1 MSVMVGKPLFT
12 FVDAST
18 KMSVAEFA
26 QAHGPA
32 FFVLVTNQPSR
43 PEHRGK
49 TEWNP
54 VSAKAPANEEE
65 KTGDTGVYVLPLVRK
80 PANQSGILRVGRGES
95 CDVVVVDVTISKLHA
110 FVIETRPGA
119 FELFDAGSRNGTFV
133 SETEV
138 AARGTGPATPLTPRA
153 KVRFGSV
160 SMTFLDAEQL
170 HAAAKARAR

>member
-1 MSVMVGKPLFT
+1 MSVLVGKPLFT
-12 FVDAST
+12 FVEAAT

-26 QAHGPA
+26 QAYGPA

-43 PEHRGK
+43 AEHRGK

-54 VSAKAPANEEE
+54 VSAKGPISGEE
-65 KTGDTGVYVLPLVRK
+65 KTGDTGVYVLPLVKK

-95 CDVVVVDVTISKLHA
+95 CDIVVADVTISKLHA
-110 FVIETRPGA
+110 FVMENRGA

-133 SETEV
+133 GDTEV
-138 AARGTGPATPLTPRA
+138 AARGTGAATPLTPRA

-160 SMTFLDAEQL
+160 TMTFLDAEQL
-170 HAAAKARAR
+170 HGAAKARAR

>member
-12 FVDAST
+12 FVESST
-18 KMSVAEFA
+18 KMTVEEFA
-26 QAHGPA
+26 KAHGLA

-54 VSAKAPANEEE
+54 VGAKPPPSSEE
-65 KTGDTGVYVLPLVRK
+65 KTGDTGVYVLPLVKK

-95 CDVVVVDVTISKLHA
+95 CDIVVVDVTISKLHA
-110 FVIETRPGA
+110 FVMENNGA
-119 FELFDAGSRNGTFV
+119 FEIFDAGSRNGTFV
-133 SETEV
+133 GETEV
-138 AARGTGPATPLTPRA
+138 AARGTGPATSLTPRA

-160 SMTFLDAEQL
+160 SMTFLTAEQL
-170 HAAAKARAR
+170 HSAAKARAR